1 MKNLELRIF
10 RFDKQKDYEAY
21 YKPYVYNIM
30 KILPLFMIYFC
41 KCKMMI
47 FILILKKMIKAIS

>member
-21 YKPYVYNIM
+21 YK
-30 KILPLFMIYFC
+30 
-41 KCKMMI
+41 
-47 FILILKKMIKAIS
+47 